1 MKISTIFRNKVLD
14 KRHDKFIKYTL
25 SLIFWLLVWQILS
38 MVVDQEILLVSP
50 LLAVKT
56 MFVMVADISFWQ
68 SIFNSF
74 VRVFL
79 GLFLGFVLGTGLAIM
94 SYRSRTIKILLE
106 PLILTIQTVP
116 VVSFIIIFLIWIK
129 PSNLSVLVS
138 FLMVSPIFYRNVYGG
153 LSSIDREILDLARV
167 YKVST
172 YKKIRYIYFSRIE
185 TSLRSACEVGLG
197 FCWKSGIAAEV
208 IGMPTNTIG
217 EKLYESKIYLNTS
230 QLFAWTITIILL
242 SLLFKWV
249 FMKVLGCIF
258 ESLEL

>member
-56 MFVMVADISFWQ
+56 MFVMAADISFWQ

-94 SYRSRTIKILLE
+94 SYRSR
-106 PLILTIQTVP
+106 
-116 VVSFIIIFLIWIK
+116 
-129 PSNLSVLVS
+129 
-138 FLMVSPIFYRNVYGG
+138 
-153 LSSIDREILDLARV
+153 
-167 YKVST
+167 ST
-172 YKKIRYIYFSRIE
+172 
-185 TSLRSACEVGLG
+185 
-197 FCWKSGIAAEV
+197 
-208 IGMPTNTIG
+208 
-217 EKLYESKIYLNTS
+217 
-230 QLFAWTITIILL
+230 
-242 SLLFKWV
+242 
-249 FMKVLGCIF
+249 
-258 ESLEL
+258 

>member
-56 MFVMVADISFWQ
+56 MFVMAADISFWQ

-153 LSSIDREILDLARV
+153 LSSIGREILDLARV

-172 YKKIRYIYFSRIE
+172 YKKI
-185 TSLRSACEVGLG
+185 RSACEVGLG